1 MGVQTRERCSISR
14 CCLRGVGA
22 PPAAPLC
29 HGKEAGGWRT
39 GTRMNWSDWC
49 RANFFI
55 RFLIT
60 TLPPALRLR
69 AVTLSPA
76 IVPTLTRRPSG
87 ARRSPGLQSR

>member
-1 MGVQTRERCSISR
+1 MRAWRPR
-14 CCLRGVGA
+14 
-22 PPAAPLC
+22 PPLPW
-29 HGKEAGGWRT
+29 HVKETGGWRT

-49 RANFFI
+49 RANFFV

-76 IVPTLTRRPSG
+76 MMRN
-87 ARRSPGLQSR
+87 